1 MKHLYELALSKYQ
14 NHLNI
19 IQHLRMLG
27 AMTEEVYLE
36 SRGAAARL
44 WAADQEMIKHLE
56 TRQNFI
62 DEVA

>member
-19 IQHLRMLG
+19 IQHLMMLG

-36 SRGAAARL
+36 SRESAARL
-44 WAADQEMIKHLE
+44 WAADIDMIRHLE
-56 TRQNFI
+56 QLQNFI
-62 DEVA
+62 NEVI